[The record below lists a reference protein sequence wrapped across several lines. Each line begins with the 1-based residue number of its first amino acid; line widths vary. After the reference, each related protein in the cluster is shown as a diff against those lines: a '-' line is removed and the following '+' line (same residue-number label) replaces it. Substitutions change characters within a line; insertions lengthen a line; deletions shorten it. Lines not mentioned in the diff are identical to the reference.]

1 MAVDYSER
9 IKDID
14 GVEVVYSVDVN
25 GVFVRLPREVWKAL
39 QNEYFFYDWD
49 EDDNVVRF
57 MCSFDT
63 TESDIISFVDTL
75 KKLLSDRK

>member
-1 MAVDYSER
+1 MGKIED
-9 IKDID
+9 
-14 GVEVVYSVDVN
+14 
-25 GVFVRLPREVWKAL
+25 
-39 QNEYFFYDWD
+39 EYYKIEDLEDEDYDWD